1 MSFQHSKWCLFAA
14 GEEVSAQ
21 DCHIG
26 KACGMCTV
34 PELSTIK
41 LKGSCKQDKLKEE
54 EKEWFDT
61 GVKRNFLLSKI
72 RQFIFLSSLDFY
84 VYGQMNGRPHFR
96 YISQSHNP
104 RHLF

>member
-1 MSFQHSKWCLFAA
+1 MERYCFFTQVSFQHSKWCLFAA

-61 GVKRNFLLSKI
+61 GLGETFRFQNFEI
-72 RQFIFLSSLDFY
+72 
-84 VYGQMNGRPHFR
+84 V
-96 YISQSHNP
+96 
-104 RHLF
+104 LFATF